1 VALVGD
7 HDVVVGIVLNG
18 EEQRHVASGEAQMP
32 PLRSQS
38 RLRVLS
44 LIETGPRRATIGSAS
59 GDCSVEGGVRRMH
72 P

>member
-1 VALVGD
+1 VALLGD
-7 HDVVVGIVLNG
+7 HDVVVGIVLHG

-44 LIETGPRRATIGSAS
+44 LIETGASPGDDRLSIG
-59 GDCSVEGGVRRMH
+59 RL
-72 P
+72 